1 MYVNFYFNQ
10 KLYGDH
16 GPGTW
21 IIYKFSTKMS
31 EMWWT
36 TKARPIIDIYG
47 LFVVFYL
54 GIKIE

>member
-1 MYVNFYFNQ
+1 
-10 KLYGDH
+10 
-16 GPGTW
+16 
-21 IIYKFSTKMS
+21 MS